1 MSDIKFSGLHKLIS
15 WSHEILKLS
24 SRKDPGKEYIP
35 QVNSVNEGRLWGHF
49 HLHQIS
55 TKMIIEYKTSY
66 KMSEEKKKPSQSQS
80 SSERGNYLEE
90 PPTLNCLLATVKQYG
105 GVTIKTHAFRW
116 MEHSKVTAHITRDQ
130 WKLMPV
136 EQNHMQGKWGCLVI
150 FNARSIWMTGLK
162 GWSMALAGCN
172 EDQLTSSRKQL
183 IVSIPDKWHPELLLL
198 E

>member
-1 MSDIKFSGLHKLIS
+1 MKFL
-15 WSHEILKLS
+15 
-24 SRKDPGKEYIP
+24 
-35 QVNSVNEGRLWGHF
+35 NSVQEKIPERNIYLKWTQWMKGDCEA
-49 HLHQIS
+49 
-55 TKMIIEYKTSY
+55 TSIY
-66 KMSEEKKKPSQSQS
+66 TRSVQKWLLNIKLPIKWVRRKKKPSQSQS

-198 E
+198 K